1 MTGEIMES
9 KVTTITGA
17 VSTSGTLFHSDSDVS
32 CVARLRGG
40 TMAVCAAFGE
50 RASNSAAPA

>member
-1 MTGEIMES
+1 
-9 KVTTITGA
+9 VTTITGA
-17 VSTSGTLFHSDSDVS
+17 VATSGTLFHSDSDVS